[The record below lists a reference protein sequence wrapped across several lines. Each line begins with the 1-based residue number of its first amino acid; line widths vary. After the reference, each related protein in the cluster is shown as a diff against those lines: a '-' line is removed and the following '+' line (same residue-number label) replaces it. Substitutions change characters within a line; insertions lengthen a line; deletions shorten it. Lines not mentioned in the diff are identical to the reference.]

1 MGQPRPRLHLPPPH
15 VSKPEF
21 RNIAHASHI
30 LGGPRAAAALHTMT
44 LKAMVRRWLG
54 ELNYPFR
61 PVPRSGESFKFV
73 MDHAGR
79 HGNRIEVF
87 KPRRDPGLLVV
98 SSTCPFSAR
107 QRGVFLRL
115 KAAGKRA
122 FYRELREQF
131 EDIPNLDRA
140 YAGMEGAPDERG
152 TLVAVIECVIFS
164 PSELNKEDLRRR
176 IVHITI
182 AGDLLDE
189 WIAGALDPRAY
200 SLNPPSQDEDPR
212 LRDGSSKM
220 PVQGGV

>member
-1 MGQPRPRLHLPPPH
+1 
-15 VSKPEF
+15 
-21 RNIAHASHI
+21 
-30 LGGPRAAAALHTMT
+30 MT

-61 PVPRSGESFKFV
+61 PVSKSGESFKFV

-107 QRGVFLRL
+107 QRGVFRRL
-115 KAAGKRA
+115 KAADKRA
-122 FYRELREQF
+122 FYGELREQF
-131 EDIPNLDRA
+131 EEIPNLDRA
-140 YAGMEGAPDERG
+140 YAGMDRMDGERD

-164 PSELNKEDLRRR
+164 PAHLNKADLRRR

-200 SLNPPSQDEDPR
+200 SLNPPGPDEDPR
-212 LRDGSSKM
+212 LSDDASKM
-220 PVQGGV
+220 SV